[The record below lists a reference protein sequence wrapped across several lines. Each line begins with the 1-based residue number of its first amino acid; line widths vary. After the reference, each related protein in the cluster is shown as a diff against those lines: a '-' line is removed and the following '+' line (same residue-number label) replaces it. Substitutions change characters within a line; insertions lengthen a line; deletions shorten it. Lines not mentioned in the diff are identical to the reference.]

1 MCVSVFET
9 WNRTGGCGGDSPRIT
24 NCMEEP
30 GASGEGSMNSVWW
43 NLACKWDKMRNEIR
57 EVRGADTEGR
67 D

>member
-1 MCVSVFET
+1 MSVFET
-9 WNRTGGCGGDSPRIT
+9 WNRIGGCGGDSPRIT

-30 GASGEGSMNSVWW
+30 GASGEGGMNSVWW